1 MNQPTPDPGLRGK
14 KLLAVDYGRVR
25 IGLATGDPMGISL
38 TLIGFVRR
46 ENDAQAAQV
55 VAQVA
60 VQHGCEGVLL
70 GLPLHVNGD
79 RGANVAWVAAF
90 RAELAKHC
98 ALPVDEVD
106 ERYSSI
112 EAEELLRERGEWPP
126 KFGRVDAASAAILLR
141 RYQSGES

>member
-1 MNQPTPDPGLRGK
+1 MNDLRSK

-25 IGLATGDPMGISL
+25 VGLATGDPLGISL

-60 VQHGCEGVLL
+60 KEHGCEGVVI
-70 GLPLHVNGD
+70 GLPLHANGE
-79 RGANVAWVAAF
+79 RGANVAWVTAF
-90 RAELAKHC
+90 REELAKHC
-98 ALPVDEVD
+98 PLPVVEVD

-126 KFGRVDAASAAILLR
+126 KPGRIDAAAAAILLR
-141 RYQSGES
+141 RFQAGET

>member
-46 ENDAQAAQV
+46 VDDAQAAAV

-60 VQHGCEGVLL
+60 AQHGCEGVLL
-70 GLPLHVNGD
+70 GLPLHANGD

-126 KFGRVDAASAAILLR
+126 KPGRVDAASAAILLR